1 MDPRTF
7 LTALWGNSPPGPILI
22 WMLPQKR
29 SQWYHSFD
37 HINED
42 LAAYPDRDIY
52 TGVGFPAPGTNE
64 LTKTRRGQASDIG
77 GLAGM
82 WADIDIAHVL
92 HKKQNLTPSTEHAL
106 EIIAPLPEPTTIIHS
121 GHGLQAWWLFEEPWI
136 FEDQEVNT
144 RARTITQWWHQEI
157 HGLFK
162 AQGMTVDSVQNLDR
176 ILRVPGTT
184 NNKDSKNPVPVTVY
198 KEGGP
203 KYRPLDFSQMVP
215 HDFQPRIPVSRN
227 RKTNQI
233 DANGLLL
240 AHDAEPPAIKLM
252 ELNELDPKFRAT
264 WMRNRPDFSDQ
275 SPSAYDMSL
284 ATIAA
289 QAEWTD
295 QEIANL
301 LIAGRRQRGLD
312 LKLRETYYA
321 ITITKARE
329 PIEKASAQEQ
339 LNDALYER
347 STDHQE
353 VLKNTLSTLFDVGIL
368 KILKYVGDPPTYR
381 MFTDQGDITV
391 GQVGN
396 LVNQKNF
403 RELVAAATGV
413 LISKC
418 SSAAWEK
425 RAQALLEAC
434 ESVDVGDSS
443 HPVRETRAWITAY
456 LADRTITQD
465 VNQSAVTR
473 KPFVKNGDIYIYIQ
487 DFRKWIEHDAGEK
500 FTGYS
505 LGQRLKMS
513 GAESESVDV
522 TLPDGKSSRT
532 CWRVVTN

>member
-233 DANGLLL
+233 DANGLVL

-252 ELNELDPKFRAT
+252 EAERAGPKVPCHLDAKPARLQRPVAISLRHVPGNNRRPGRMDRPGNSQPTDSGETAAGTGPEAPGDLLRNHHHKGPRANRESVGPRTTQRRPIREKHRPPGSVEKHPQHPLRRRNSQDPQIRGRPSNISDVHRPRRHHRRTGRQPGQSKELPGT
-264 WMRNRPDFSDQ
+264 
-275 SPSAYDMSL
+275 
-284 ATIAA
+284 
-289 QAEWTD
+289 
-295 QEIANL
+295 
-301 LIAGRRQRGLD
+301 GRRGDR
-312 LKLRETYYA
+312 
-321 ITITKARE
+321 
-329 PIEKASAQEQ
+329 SA
-339 LNDALYER
+339 
-347 STDHQE
+347 HI
-353 VLKNTLSTLFDVGIL
+353 K
-368 KILKYVGDPPTYR
+368 
-381 MFTDQGDITV
+381 
-391 GQVGN
+391 
-396 LVNQKNF
+396 
-403 RELVAAATGV
+403 V
-413 LISKC
+413 LIS
-418 SSAAWEK
+418 
-425 RAQALLEAC
+425 RL
-434 ESVDVGDSS
+434 G
-443 HPVRETRAWITAY
+443 ETRPGPAGSLRIRGRWRLI
-456 LADRTITQD
+456 
-465 VNQSAVTR
+465 
-473 KPFVKNGDIYIYIQ
+473 PPGPGDQ
-487 DFRKWIEHDAGEK
+487 GMDNRLPGRPDHNPGRQPVPRSPGSRSSK
-500 FTGYS
+500 TGTYTS
-505 LGQRLKMS
+505 I
-513 GAESESVDV
+513 
-522 TLPDGKSSRT
+522 SRT
-532 CWRVVTN
+532 SANG